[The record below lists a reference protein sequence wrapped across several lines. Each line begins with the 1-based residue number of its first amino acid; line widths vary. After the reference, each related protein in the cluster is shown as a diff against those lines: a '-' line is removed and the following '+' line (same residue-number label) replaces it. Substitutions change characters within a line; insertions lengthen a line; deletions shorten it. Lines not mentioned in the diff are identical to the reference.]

1 MPSVYTVT
9 SFPTKPYEGASY
21 FNVNLRILG
30 TFRNNKWYYYQP
42 FSLKLP
48 ADSYDI
54 DNDGIPD
61 ELDDSVQLDYTGGEF
76 KTPSGN
82 LSIPDPS
89 SISDT
94 ITGCTQNGTDKDKI
108 FTPGGPGFIVLDDG
122 SIITFLIG
130 PENLDPGLPP
140 EQVLTVTC
148 PPKATIFT
156 CEGFGDL
163 DGDGILD
170 IYDTD
175 AGYTPPGEFE
185 GTGVDVSLF
194 LDPIDGGSKN
204 KSGGP
209 YGFYATGDGLVICPD
224 GDFVFFKF
232 GDLVQVEN
240 ECTVF
245 FGTLQDDD
253 EDGIPNILDENLG
266 YVAGDFSIPGSDPV
280 ITLTGGLTPESIL
293 GPGCGPG
300 SLNNGPY
307 PYTIIAEKD
316 GLYYD
321 NSGEVTFFYQGEE
334 VTIEPGFSVFFG
346 ELTDSDEDRIPDG
359 FDQTANYVGGSDFTT
374 AGSVIVSSVI
384 LSGMDDGS
392 TNNSGATYNLQV
404 KNGGVIIN
412 KDGSFDFFNAEDF
425 VKVKNESTVFFG
437 LPTGII
443 PPLPIPLDTDG
454 DGTPDVLDKDAGY
467 PGTGPFETVSQV
479 TVDLSL
485 YIENSDSGSLNDSGL
500 SYTKTATKDGVIVG
514 ALGSLLF
521 FKEGDII
528 TVKNLDTV
536 FLGDLIDQ
544 DSDGI
549 PDYFDTSAN
558 YNGGVF
564 ENLAGVE
571 IEISNYLQD
580 FNTDDG
586 STNETGGSYTMICSN
601 SGIKL
606 SLDGSLVIF
615 NKNDELKVN
624 NNDTVFF
631 GGLLDDD
638 QDGILNIFDT
648 AAGYSGSGDFT
659 NDGGFTIDPS
669 KFLSGCGGGSTNNG
683 GGPYTTTAK
692 EDGMILRADG
702 SKLFF
707 KAGDEITVYEGDTVF
722 FGVLIDNNDNCIPD
736 DLETSA
742 GYGGTGEF
750 TNGGGFTLDPGLIIG
765 GCGSG
770 STNNSGGS
778 YSFIANKD
786 GFVMRLTGEV
796 EIFSQGDI
804 VTVHDGDTV
813 FFGVIDGKDL
823 NKDGVPD
830 NLQEPSG
837 YTGEDPFILPVVYNF
852 NIDSSN
858 DTDYVFTGDV
868 SGLDPTIEAGLG
880 DTLIFNNLSTRP
892 LGILDPAGNL
902 VASEDGG
909 VTSFTFTTE
918 GAYTYRC
925 STSGFGAMAGI
936 INISAANNKT
946 SNILDF
952 LENPG
957 DGFVNKNTFPLVVN
971 QIYPGLLVCADSEP
985 VITLPGRVTIPPGCA
1000 FFICKPQNETQ
1011 SSKLFFSVD
1020 DSGTLRLK
1028 DTPSTIDGFSFK
1040 FLESI
1045 DSETLGLRS
1054 QPFIS
1059 TSDFSDPFNIS
1070 DEINIKLKEI

>member
-1 MPSVYTVT
+1 MSSVYTVT

-21 FNVNLRILG
+21 FNVNLRVLG
-30 TFRNNKWYYYQP
+30 TFRNNQWEYYRP

-48 ADSYDI
+48 VDSYDI

-61 ELDDSVQLDYTGGEF
+61 ELDDSVELNYTGGEF

-82 LSIPDPS
+82 LCVPDPS
-89 SISDT
+89 AISST
-94 ITGCTQNGTDKDKI
+94 ITSSIQNGTTDDKI
-108 FTPGGPGFIVLDDG
+108 FTPGGPGFLLLDDG
-122 SIITFLIG
+122 TIITFLVG
-130 PENLDPGLPP
+130 SENLDPGLAP
-140 EQVLTVTC
+140 EDVLTITC
-148 PPKATIFT
+148 PPGGTIFT
-156 CEGFGDL
+156 CEGFEDS

-170 IYDTD
+170 IYDFDT
-175 AGYTPPGEFE
+175 GYTPPGEFE
-185 GTGVDVSLF
+185 DTGVDISLF

-209 YGFYATGDGLVICPD
+209 YGFYATGDGLVICPE

-232 GDLVQVEN
+232 GDLVNVNN

-253 EDGIPNILDENLG
+253 GNGIPNILDQSIG
-266 YVAGDFSIPGSDPV
+266 YVSGDFSVPGSDPL
-280 ITLTGGLTPESIL
+280 ITLTGVLAPESIC

-300 SLNNGPY
+300 SVNNGPY
-307 PYTIIAEKD
+307 AYTILAEED
-316 GLYYD
+316 GVYYD
-321 NSGEVTFFYQGEE
+321 TSGEVTFFYQGEE
-334 VTIEPGFSVFFG
+334 VTIQPGSSVFFG
-346 ELTDSDEDRIPDG
+346 ELTDSDGDRIPDG
-359 FDQTANYVGGSDFTT
+359 FDDSANYINGEDFLTP
-374 AGSVIVSSVI
+374 GSVTVSSVI
-384 LSGMDDGS
+384 LSEMNDGS
-392 TNNSGATYNLQV
+392 VNNSGATYNLQV
-404 KNGGVIIN
+404 KESGIIIN
-412 KDGSFDFFNAEDF
+412 KDGSFNFFNAEDF
-425 VKVKNESTVFFG
+425 IKVQNESTVFFS
-437 LPTGII
+437 LPTGLN
-443 PPLPIPLDTDG
+443 PPLPLPLDTDG

-467 PGTGPFETVSQV
+467 IGTGPFETVSSV
-479 TVDLSL
+479 SVDLSL

-514 ALGSLLF
+514 ELGSLLF
-521 FKEGDII
+521 FKEGDLI
-528 TVKNLDTV
+528 TVENLDTV

-549 PDYFDTSAN
+549 PDYFDTSAD
-558 YNGGVF
+558 YAGGIF
-564 ENLAGVE
+564 ENSAGVA
-571 IEISNYLQD
+571 IEINNYLQD

-586 STNETGGSYTMICSN
+586 SDNQTGGSYTMICSN
-601 SGIKL
+601 SGMKL
-606 SLDGSLVIF
+606 SLDGSLIIF
-615 NKNDELKVN
+615 NKNDKLKVN
-624 NNDTVFF
+624 DNDIVFF

-648 AAGYSGSGDFT
+648 DAGYLGSGDFT
-659 NDGGFTIDPS
+659 NDNGFTIDPS

-683 GGPYTTTAK
+683 GGSYTITAK
-692 EDGMILRADG
+692 KDGVIFRADG

-707 KAGDEITVYEGDTVF
+707 KVGDTITVHEGDTVF
-722 FGVLIDNNDNCIPD
+722 FGVLIDENDNCIPD

-742 GYGGTGEF
+742 EYGGTGEF
-750 TNGGGFTLDPGLIIG
+750 TNTGGFTLNPGLIIG

-796 EIFSQGDI
+796 ELFSKGNN
-804 VTVHDGDTV
+804 VTLHDGDTV

-823 NKDGVPD
+823 DKDGIPD

-837 YTGEDPFILPVVYNF
+837 YTGQDPFVLPVVYNF
-852 NIDSSN
+852 IVDSSN
-858 DTDYVFTGDV
+858 DTDYIFTGDI

-880 DTLIFNNLSTRP
+880 DTLVFNNNSIRP
-892 LGILDPAGNL
+892 LAILDPNGNL
-902 VASEDGG
+902 VVSEDDG
-909 VTSFTFTTE
+909 VTSFTSTIE
-918 GAYTYRC
+918 GVYTYRC
-925 STSGFGAMAGI
+925 STAGFDAMTGT
-936 INISAANNKT
+936 INVSVSNNKT
-946 SNILDF
+946 SKILDF

-957 DGFVNKNTFPLVVN
+957 NGFVNKNNFPLVVN
-971 QIYPGLLVCADSEP
+971 QIYPGLLVCADSDP
-985 VITLPGRVTIPPGCA
+985 LITLPGPVTIPPGCA
-1000 FFICKPQNETQ
+1000 FFVCEPENETQ

-1020 DSGTLRLK
+1020 DSGTLKLK
-1028 DTPSTIDGFSFK
+1028 DTPSVIDGFSFK
-1040 FLESI
+1040 FLQAI